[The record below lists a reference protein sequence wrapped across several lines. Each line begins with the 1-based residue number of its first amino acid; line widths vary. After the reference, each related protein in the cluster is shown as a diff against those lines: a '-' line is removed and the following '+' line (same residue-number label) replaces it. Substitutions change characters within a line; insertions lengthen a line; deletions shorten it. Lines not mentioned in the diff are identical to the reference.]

1 MTSRINFAA
10 MNFSWVSGES
20 LAGCRAPQT
29 TKHLKF
35 LAAQGIRVLVR
46 LVAERESPITAA
58 QVKRAGMQDLHEP
71 VDDFSPPPQDQIDRV
86 VSATREARSRA
97 KPVAISCLAG
107 YGRSGTMLA
116 CYFVAEGRSAS
127 DAIRHV
133 IFKRPCSAELLRVPG
148 QEDAVHEFERRF
160 RSGEATL

>member
-1 MTSRINFAA
+1 MTPDTP
-10 MNFSWVSGES
+10 V
-20 LAGCRAPQT
+20 
-29 TKHLKF
+29 HLKF
-35 LAAQGIRVLVR
+35 LAAQGVKVLIRL
-46 LVAERESPITAA
+46 AADRESPIAPT
-58 QVKRAGMQDLHEP
+58 QLKSAGMQDIHEP
-71 VDDFSPPPQDQIDRV
+71 VDDFSSPLQNQIDRV
-86 VSATREARSRA
+86 VSATRDAVIRA
-97 KPVAISCLAG
+97 KPVAICCLAG